1 MNKYS
6 GQSHD
11 FLQFPN
17 KRDTRFADSLEE
29 IEEYAMEIMKNPT
42 SEGVIIKDAKSSYVI
57 GKKKNPKWVK
67 WKKFV
72 DLDLIVLDKRKNK
85 NGTFS
90 YTLGAG
96 PLSEEDKEKYRNKKE
111 IGDKVY
117 LNVGKALNTK
127 ITVDNIGQIIRV
139 KVDEVKKTKTGFSIY
154 SAKVIE
160 IPEVKE
166 AERVETLEFLSKDS
180 KKSASDYTIEV
191 FKKSYIITDNI
202 HGIAKLHTEIDMD
215 GFILTGMD
223 NTLMGKNAIHDIEIW
238 KDELRDAYGKDS
250 GILFSTISDLVHDNP
265 KTISEIVYH
274 LKGKQSD
281 IIRRLFGSAK
291 DEKDLEGKILSRIRE
306 QGEAYGIEYDSS
318 NNKFS
323 WDGSTINKPDPD
335 IETDNLMMS
344 KADYTKGTY
353 ELWRRKDEDLNL
365 AIELEDRKL
374 IWRIKQENVD
384 DIFSLFGKA
393 DKFEAQVDKTLDR
406 FKMLDSG
413 KIKLGSQRDGYHE
426 YFLSGD
432 LHDGKM
438 HFRIVPIDN
447 KDTWVTWTGYEQ
459 TPTDEESD
467 KGVWDIDV
475 DKYKD
480 VKYTD

>member
-1 MNKYS
+1 
-6 GQSHD
+6 
-11 FLQFPN
+11 
-17 KRDTRFADSLEE
+17 
-29 IEEYAMEIMKNPT
+29 
-42 SEGVIIKDAKSSYVI
+42 
-57 GKKKNPKWVK
+57 
-67 WKKFV
+67 
-72 DLDLIVLDKRKNK
+72 
-85 NGTFS
+85 
-90 YTLGAG
+90 
-96 PLSEEDKEKYRNKKE
+96 
-111 IGDKVY
+111 
-117 LNVGKALNTK
+117 
-127 ITVDNIGQIIRV
+127 
-139 KVDEVKKTKTGFSIY
+139 
-154 SAKVIE
+154 
-160 IPEVKE
+160 
-166 AERVETLEFLSKDS
+166 
-180 KKSASDYTIEV
+180 
-191 FKKSYIITDNI
+191 
-202 HGIAKLHTEIDMD
+202 
-215 GFILTGMD
+215 
-223 NTLMGKNAIHDIEIW
+223 
-238 KDELRDAYGKDS
+238 
-250 GILFSTISDLVHDNP
+250 
-265 KTISEIVYH
+265 
-274 LKGKQSD
+274 
-281 IIRRLFGSAK
+281 
-291 DEKDLEGKILSRIRE
+291 
-306 QGEAYGIEYDSS
+306 
-318 NNKFS
+318 
-323 WDGSTINKPDPD
+323 
-335 IETDNLMMS
+335 MMS